1 MTLFMGSVSK
11 NTISENISRYKQVS
25 TLSMQNNYGI
35 VNINDLT
42 HYLTDQEKAKFQ
54 LVIIR
59 TKNI

>member
-1 MTLFMGSVSK
+1 MESVSK

-25 TLSMQNNYGI
+25 TPSMQNNYGI

-54 LVIIR
+54 LHI
-59 TKNI
+59 